1 MKETFPRNQNLVGTW
16 YAVTAFGL
24 WGFLPIYWK
33 LLQQVSP
40 YEIVAHRVL
49 WTLMLTLSLLFVQR
63 RIADIKE
70 VFKNKKNLKRV
81 IFCALLLGVNWV
93 TFVYAINSDKV
104 LDASMGYY
112 INPLVSVFL
121 GLIIL
126 KEKVNFPQKIS
137 IVLAF
142 TGVLILTVRYGK
154 VPWIALTLAG
164 TFGLYGLLKK
174 GLAAPAP
181 GEPGKEKESGGVD
194 ALTGLT
200 LETLFLLPVALIYII
215 LTTLNGTGVPV
226 TGSSSMMLLLM
237 STGLATGVPLLFFA
251 GAAQRIPLSRVGFI
265 QYLTPTCFFL
275 LGRFVYHEAFS
286 TTQLISFIFIW
297 AALALYSLASFRLR
311 PTF

>member
-1 MKETFPRNQNLVGTW
+1 MKEPLPGKQNLLGTW
-16 YAVTAFGL
+16 YAILAFGL

-33 LLQQVSP
+33 LLQEVSP

-49 WTLMLTLSLLFVQR
+49 WTLVLTLSLLYVR
-63 RIADIKE
+63 KKIAGIKE
-70 VFKNKKNLKRV
+70 VLKNRSKLKRV

-93 TFVYAINSDKV
+93 TFVYAVNSGKV

-112 INPLVSVFL
+112 INPLFSVFL
-121 GLIIL
+121 GLLVL
-126 KEKVNFPQKIS
+126 KEKVNFQQKIS

-142 TGVLILTVRYGK
+142 AGVLILTVRYGR

-174 GLAAPAP
+174 GLAAPAQ
-181 GEPGKEKESGGVD
+181 GESGKRKTSGGVD

-200 LETLFLLPVALIYII
+200 LETLFLLPVSLVFII
-215 LTTLNGTGVPV
+215 FTNINGTGVPV
-226 TGSSSMMLLLM
+226 TGSGSMMLLLI
-237 STGLATGVPLLFFA
+237 STGLATGIPLLFFA
-251 GAAQRIPLSRVGFI
+251 GAARRIPLSRVGFI

-297 AALALYSLASFRLR
+297 AALAIYSLASFR
-311 PTF
+311 